1 MSLYQNI
8 RKAISY
14 DYDIEKLDDYF
25 IRKNVYNI
33 EHRKSK
39 KSFLFVYNN
48 KYNFEKNLRVLVA
61 LIIAY
66 FPVVEIKNCKYGKH
80 VMDAKDYQKCRRHCP
95 YSVFCNRRKEEGF
108 DV

>member
-14 DYDIEKLDDYF
+14 DYEIERIESNIKAF
-25 IRKNVYNI
+25 KI

-39 KSFLFVYNN
+39 RRFIFIYNN
-48 KYNFEKNLRVLVA
+48 NYSFEKNLRVLIS

-95 YSVFCNRRKEEGF
+95 YSVFCDRRKEEGF